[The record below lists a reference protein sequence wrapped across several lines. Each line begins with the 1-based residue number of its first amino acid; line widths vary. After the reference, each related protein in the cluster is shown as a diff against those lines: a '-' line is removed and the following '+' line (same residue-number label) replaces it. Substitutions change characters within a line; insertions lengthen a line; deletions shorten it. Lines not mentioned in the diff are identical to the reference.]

1 VATEPCPNCG
11 HELNEAAIGCQ
22 DCGAKWSEDGEY
34 LGAPTGGPPVV
45 AAERRVADMTVSEL
59 QTTVF
64 WMARA
69 GAAAAMV
76 ALSTLGLVLAGLF
89 D

>member
-1 VATEPCPNCG
+1 
-11 HELNEAAIGCQ
+11 
-22 DCGAKWSEDGEY
+22 
-34 LGAPTGGPPVV
+34 
-45 AAERRVADMTVSEL
+45 MTVSEL